1 MRTFPIYDITDQL
14 PWLIPV
20 ILLAFFGAIVLAVIM
35 VKRHT
40 NLFKDNEKP
49 KSEAEVAEEELNRVL
64 QPVED
69 EQVAESMKQFDQAQ
83 AIEEGK
89 AEEEVL
95 GEDKPIE

>member
-1 MRTFPIYDITDQL
+1 MRYFPIFDITDQL

-20 ILLAFFGAIVLAVIM
+20 IILAFFGAIVFAIIM

-40 NLFKDNEKP
+40 NLFKDDEKP
-49 KSEAEVAEEELNRVL
+49 KSEQEVVEEELERVL

-69 EQVAESMKQFDQAQ
+69 ESVAQSMKEYNQEELG
-83 AIEEGK
+83 IEEQ
-89 AEEEVL
+89 EEEVL